1 MARDLHTLT
10 EQRIAAAA
18 AKGELTGLRG
28 EGAPLPDRSGD
39 ALVDTGDA
47 VAYRMMA
54 EAGALPEEFRLKA
67 QLDAARQTVRETP
80 ETERKPAMARL
91 AELEMRYAVAR
102 EARQKF
108 MR

>member
-10 EQRIAAAA
+10 EQRIAAAV
-18 AKGELTGLRG
+18 AKGELTGLPG
-28 EGAPLPDRSGD
+28 EGAPLPNRPGD
-39 ALVDTGDA
+39 ALADAGEA

-67 QLDAARQTVRETP
+67 QVEIARQALQDAP
-80 ETERKPAMARL
+80 EATRKAAMARL
-91 AELEMRYAVAR
+91 ADLEMRYAIAR

>member
-1 MARDLHTLT
+1 MPRNIWRLT
-10 EQRIAAAA
+10 EDRIAAAV
-18 AKGELTGLRG
+18 AKGELTGLAG
-28 EGAPLPDRSGD
+28 EGSPLPHRPGD
-39 ALVDTGDA
+39 ALVDAGEA

-67 QLDAARQTVRETP
+67 QIETARRALQDVPAA
-80 ETERKPAMARL
+80 ERKAAMARL
-91 AELEMRYAVAR
+91 ADLEMRYAIAR

>member
-1 MARDLHTLT
+1 MDA
-10 EQRIAAAA
+10 
-18 AKGELTGLRG
+18 GE
-28 EGAPLPDRSGD
+28 
-39 ALVDTGDA
+39 A

-67 QLDAARQTVRETP
+67 LADAARQEVQDAP
-80 ETERKPAMARL
+80 EAERKAAMAKL
-91 AELEMRYAVAR
+91 AELEMRHAIAR

>member
-1 MARDLHTLT
+1 MPRSLQQMT

-18 AKGELTGLRG
+18 ARGELTGLVG
-28 EGAPLPDRSGD
+28 EGAPLPERPGD
-39 ALVDTGDA
+39 ALVDAGEA

-67 QLDAARQTVRETP
+67 QADAARQAVQDAP
-80 ETERKPAMARL
+80 AAERRAAMAKL
-91 AELEMRYAVAR
+91 AELEMRHAIAR

>member
-1 MARDLHTLT
+1 MPRSLAILT

-18 AKGELTGLRG
+18 ARGELTGLSG
-28 EGAPLPDRSGD
+28 EGQPLPNRSSD
-39 ALVDTGDA
+39 ALVDAGEA
-47 VAYRMMA
+47 SAYRMMA

-67 QLDAARQTVRETP
+67 EADAARKTLRDAAP
-80 ETERKPAMARL
+80 EDRKRAMARL
-91 AELEMRYAVAR
+91 ADIELRHAIAQ

>member
-1 MARDLHTLT
+1 MARDLRTLI
-10 EQRIAAAA
+10 EQRIAAAV
-18 AKGELTGLRG
+18 AKGELTGLAG
-28 EGAPLPDRSGD
+28 EGAPLPERPGD
-39 ALVDTGDA
+39 ALVDAGEA

-67 QLDAARQTVRETP
+67 QADAARQAVQDAP
-80 ETERKPAMARL
+80 EAERKAAMAKL
-91 AELEMRYAVAR
+91 AELEMRHAIAR